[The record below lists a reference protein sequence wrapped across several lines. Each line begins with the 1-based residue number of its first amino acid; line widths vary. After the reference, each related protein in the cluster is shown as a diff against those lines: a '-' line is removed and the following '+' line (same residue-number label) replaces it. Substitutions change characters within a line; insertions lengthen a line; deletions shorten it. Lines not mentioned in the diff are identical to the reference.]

1 MSEIMVRQP
10 MYPIWNEVTLS
21 NYPDGMP
28 IVNVPKPDYS
38 ETFEMHLHPDT
49 MLLRPKTLEQ
59 FVSAMFYCDAAAERG
74 HEISHL
80 IIPHVPGGRQDRL
93 NPSGDYLFTLKS
105 VARMI
110 NERGFEKVTVVD
122 PHSMVTPALI
132 NRCRV
137 ITTADI
143 VHTSHGSYF
152 EGYDGVIAPD
162 AGAAKRAFDVSQ
174 VLGVEFWQAEKHRDV
189 KTGKLSGFYCPP
201 LRGEKFLVVDDICDG
216 GGTFLGLAD
225 ELNSQSVD
233 HDLFVTHGIFSQ
245 GTEKLLSSYGK
256 VITTDTTTFYKH
268 DADVL
273 SIAEGL

>member
-10 MYPIWNEVTLS
+10 MYPVWNEVTLS
-21 NYPDGMP
+21 SYPDGMP
-28 IVNVPKPDYS
+28 IVNVPEPDYS
-38 ETFEMHLHPDT
+38 EMFEMHLHPDT

-74 HEISHL
+74 FEISHL

-122 PHSMVTPALI
+122 PHSMVTSALI
-132 NRCRV
+132 DRCRV
-137 ITTADI
+137 VTAADI
-143 VHTSHGSYF
+143 FKTLGSNWK
-152 EGYDGVIAPD
+152 GTYDGVIAPD
-162 AGAAKRAFDVSQ
+162 AGAAKRAFDVAQ
-174 VLGVEFWQAEKHRDV
+174 VMGVEFVQAEKHRDV
-189 KTGKLSGFYCPP
+189 TTGKLSGFYCPP
-201 LRGEKFLVVDDICDG
+201 VSGERYLVVDDICDG
-216 GGTFLGLAD
+216 GGTFLGLAN
-225 ELNSQSVD
+225 ELASQSVEA
-233 HDLFVTHGIFSQ
+233 DLFVTHGIFSQ

-256 VITTDTTTFYKH
+256 VITTDTTTFDKH